1 MIPLRPRTM
10 YAINAEI
17 SRQQIEMREAR
28 QAGTRATIT
37 REQLAADVEAYLA
50 RGGEIEEVPGYRQ
63 ARPRLPV
70 QIWGWGS

>member
-1 MIPLRPRTM
+1 MIALNPRTM
-10 YAINAEI
+10 YEINSEI

-28 QAGTRATIT
+28 KAGVRVTVT

-63 ARPRLPV
+63 APARRPV